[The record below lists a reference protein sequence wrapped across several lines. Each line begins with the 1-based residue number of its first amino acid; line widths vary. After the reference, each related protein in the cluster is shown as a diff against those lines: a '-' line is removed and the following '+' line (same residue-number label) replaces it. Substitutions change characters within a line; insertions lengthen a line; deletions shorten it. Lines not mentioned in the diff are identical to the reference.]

1 MAAPKTPEAKNA
13 KLLEDLLE
21 AVQDLF
27 ILQALEAG
35 AKGEQIRKLL
45 HVNLWRVTNVSK
57 LLKGRKSDK

>member
-1 MAAPKTPEAKNA
+1 MAVPKTQEAKIA

-45 HVNLWRVTNVSK
+45 HVNQWRVTNVSK
-57 LLKGRKSDK
+57 LLKHRRTDK